1 MPIGSD
7 VAVPRRLTNRSRD
20 TSPAGR
26 PRLGTVWR
34 MTGSFVSGSGAHS
47 PSEIP
52 TQAVSEGIERWF
64 IARGLPHF
72 IERSTDEAVRGAW
85 NRALPLLVV
94 AYLLLGLNALDVYH
108 WTWLENVLAALF
120 VIAVLIVTWAVSNR
134 LRHRPTF
141 SRPQRVD
148 NGELIL
154 FLVGPTIPVIAFG
167 QFGDAL
173 QTLLLGV
180 ALLALI
186 FLWSS
191 YGLGPMIRWG
201 AQRGRGQLT
210 GLGPL
215 VARALPLLL
224 LFTTF
229 LFISGEVW
237 QVSGTLEG
245 IPYVA
250 VILIFFGL
258 GATFVLTRVPGYIRQ
273 ENHFDSWE
281 EIAELITDTP
291 ADTVELPSGPAVDDP
306 LSMRQ
311 RLNIGLIV
319 LFGQALQ
326 ITLVVVALMG
336 FFIVFGVLAIPA
348 ETVMSW
354 TGLTEVS
361 VLADLELS
369 GRTLVLTEPLIR
381 VSIFLGAFAGMYFT
395 VVLSTDD
402 IYRNE
407 FADDVGPE
415 IRQALAVR
423 EAYRHLRTV
432 HPATA

>member
-1 MPIGSD
+1 MPIVSD
-7 VAVPRRLTNRSRD
+7 AAVPRRLTNRSP
-20 TSPAGR
+20 SF
-26 PRLGTVWR
+26 GTVCR
-34 MTGSFVSGSGAHS
+34 MTGSVTSSS
-47 PSEIP
+47 RD
-52 TQAVSEGIERWF
+52 IERWF

-72 IERSTDEAVRGAW
+72 IERTQDEAVRGAW

-94 AYLLLGLNALDVYH
+94 AYLVLGFNALDVYH
-108 WTWLENVLAALF
+108 WTWQQNVLAALF
-120 VIAVLIVTWAVSNR
+120 VVAVLIVTWAVSNR
-134 LRHRPTF
+134 LRHRPAF

-173 QTLLLGV
+173 QTV
-180 ALLALI
+180 ALGIALLVLVY
-186 FLWSS
+186 LWSS
-191 YGLGPMIRWG
+191 YGLGPMIHWG

-229 LFISGEVW
+229 LFINAEVW
-237 QVSGTLEG
+237 QVSGTLDG

-273 ENHFDSWE
+273 ENHFESWE
-281 EIAELITDTP
+281 EIAELVSDTP
-291 ADTVELPSGPAVDDP
+291 ADGVGLPRGPAIDDP
-306 LSMRQ
+306 LSIRQ
-311 RLNIGLIV
+311 RFNIGLIV
-319 LFGQALQ
+319 VFGQALQ

-336 FFIVFGVLAIPA
+336 FFVVFGVLAIPV
-348 ETVMSW
+348 ETVASW
-354 TGLTEVS
+354 TGITDVS
-361 VLADLELS
+361 VLADLEIS

-381 VSIFLGAFAGMYFT
+381 VSVFLGAFAGMYFT

-402 IYRNE
+402 TYRNE

-423 EAYRHLRTV
+423 EAYRHLRAE
-432 HPATA
+432 HPTAPAPVA

>member
-1 MPIGSD
+1 MDGPTEI
-7 VAVPRRLTNRSRD
+7 ATQ
-20 TSPAGR
+20 
-26 PRLGTVWR
+26 TVN
-34 MTGSFVSGSGAHS
+34 GD
-47 PSEIP
+47 
-52 TQAVSEGIERWF
+52 IERWF
-64 IARGLPHF
+64 IVRGLPHF
-72 IERSTDEAVRGAW
+72 IERTSDEAVRGAW
-85 NRALPLLVV
+85 NRALPLLVI
-94 AYLLLGLNALDVYH
+94 AYLLLGLNALDLYH
-108 WTWLENVLAALF
+108 WTWQQNVLAALF
-120 VIAVLIVTWAVSNR
+120 VVAVLLVTWAVSNR

-167 QFGDAL
+167 QFADAL
-173 QTLLLGV
+173 QTIGLGV
-180 ALLALI
+180 ALLVLI

-201 AQRGRGQLT
+201 ARRGRGQLT

-237 QVSGTLEG
+237 QVSGTLDG

-273 ENHFDSWE
+273 ENHFDTWE
-281 EIAELITDTP
+281 EIGALVADTP
-291 ADTVELPSGPAVDDP
+291 ADTVDLPGGPAIDDP
-306 LSMRQ
+306 LSIRQ

-336 FFIVFGVLAIPA
+336 FFIVFGVLAIPV
-348 ETVMSW
+348 ETVTSW
-354 TGLTEVS
+354 TGLVDPN
-361 VLADLELS
+361 VYLHLELS

-423 EAYRHLRTV
+423 EAYRFLRS
-432 HPATA
+432 PAA